1 MTSVTER
8 EVQPSASGKAKA
20 PSVPFD
26 LAVVGR
32 VLLAVLSGTAGA
44 IHLVMVPS
52 HYAISNAEG
61 IGFAVAGWIQ
71 LAFAVLLLVRSSRLL
86 VLAAIL
92 ANAGAIGAWGFTRL
106 WGLPFGPEAWH
117 AETSSFIDLTTVGL
131 EAGFIVAAVALLLRP
146 GFGRGWDRQRL
157 AFGAIVPLAILAL
170 TSAALASPSA
180 RDHAAGSHGHGAE
193 AGGTEAGG
201 TGAAAGD
208 GHGHG
213 GEAPDKA
220 SLTGLDSLENGHQ
233 DHGGNGG
240 AIDPRDPNQ
249 TALAIQLAQTTR
261 LIEKYP
267 TVADVEAAGYRRA
280 GPFVP
285 GLGAHYVGLGNTDV
299 GDDILQGVD
308 GGMYPIIIYDGV
320 EPTSPIA
327 GYMYM
332 SFAGRAGEA
341 PDGFIGDADI
351 WHYHTNTCVVF
362 TPEGIDSPLGADGDA
377 TQEQCAK
384 YGGSL
389 IKNTGYM
396 VHVWTVPG
404 YESSRGTFSNI
415 NPAITCPDGTYFTLP
430 KDDWGVKTSACRNQ
444 AKTS

>member
-1 MTSVTER
+1 MTSVLER

-20 PSVPFD
+20 PAVPFD

-44 IHLVMVPS
+44 IHLAMVPS
-52 HYAISNAEG
+52 HYAISSAEG
-61 IGFAVAGWIQ
+61 IGFAIAGWIQ

-86 VLAAIL
+86 VVAAIL

-131 EAGFIVAAVALLLRP
+131 EAAFIVAAVALVLRP

-157 AFGAIVPLAILAL
+157 AFGAVVPLAILAL

-180 RDHAAGSHGHGAE
+180 RDHAAGSHGTASGSA
-193 AGGTEAGG
+193 AGHDEPGD
-201 TGAAAGD
+201 AAA
-208 GHGHG
+208 
-213 GEAPDKA
+213 
-220 SLTGLDSLENGHQ
+220 LTGLDTLENGHQ
-233 DHGGNGG
+233 EHGGNGG
-240 AIDPRDPNQ
+240 AIDPKDPNQ
-249 TALAIQLAQTTR
+249 TALAVQLAQTTR

-267 TVADVEAAGYRRA
+267 TVTDVEAAGYRRA

-285 GLGAHYVGLGNTDV
+285 GLGTHYVGLGNTDV
-299 GDDILQGVD
+299 RDDQIEGVD
-308 GGMYPIIIYDGV
+308 GTMSPIIIYDGV

-327 GYMYM
+327 GFMYM
-332 SFAGRAGEA
+332 SFAGRTGTA

-351 WHYHTNTCVVF
+351 WHFHTNTCVVF

-384 YGGSL
+384 FGGSL
-389 IKNTGYM
+389 IDDTGYM

-404 YESSRGTFSNI
+404 YESPRGTFSNI